1 MFYYFGQNNV
11 YFLWSNFRGREKI
24 QINMLMLIFKHY
36 YEMYAIVLKIVC
48 KSNVAIIL
56 LRKKST
62 KTTELFS
69 FWRDIALNHSFLFI
83 LSGKFISC
91 AQIGHKCTS
100 CLHHRHAYG
109 TAGWNNLFCK
119 MLILLV

>member
-1 MFYYFGQNNV
+1 
-11 YFLWSNFRGREKI
+11 
-24 QINMLMLIFKHY
+24 MLIFKHH
-36 YEMYAIVLKIVC
+36 YEMYAVVLKIVC

-109 TAGWNNLFCK
+109 IAGWNNLFCK